1 MIVVNVQQHKVERV
15 LLGHRGKVSSESIVA
30 FVTSF
35 KRLEPSSKY
44 GSRRPKLNDLRPKK
58 ADKIDFVGW
67 GLEDIFQAVFRY
79 KPDVSRGLER
89 GAATQR
95 YVCFGHRKDPLGSG
109 LGEYSYKAGVDLE
122 DGSVVRCDQ
131 AIRSL
136 QETFQ
141 DIGRSMVP
149 SGDLQALMEIQTEF
163 GIPTTADFGDNRIG
177 TQFSI
182 GKAYHSRCHADPDY
196 FYTLLSVFWAEAQ
209 PTDVICWFIFP
220 RYKVKVPLRNGDFL
234 VFDPKEPHSCTNMI
248 HEDALIFSQYTSE
261 KTYHAHISSQCK

>member
-1 MIVVNVQQHKVERV
+1 MASTVVQSRTT
-15 LLGHRGKVSSESIVA
+15 LLTESGNRGEINSNSCVVA
-30 FVTSF
+30 FCSAF
-35 KRLEPSSKY
+35 
-44 GSRRPKLNDLRPKK
+44 
-58 ADKIDFVGW
+58 
-67 GLEDIFQAVFRY
+67 
-79 KPDVSRGLER
+79 
-89 GAATQR
+89 
-95 YVCFGHRKDPLGSG
+95 C
-109 LGEYSYKAGVDLE
+109 
-122 DGSVVRCDQ
+122 
-131 AIRSL
+131 
-136 QETFQ
+136 
-141 DIGRSMVP
+141 
-149 SGDLQALMEIQTEF
+149 DLQALMEIQTEF